1 MSQRFA
7 KRNKVSIVFLSLLIL
22 SLLLMSIDVKNR
34 GKLSLLDELVVD
46 STSVVQRGIADSYQ
60 SGKGLWSGY
69 IYLAGLREENLM
81 LKKEAAELR
90 ERLNTY
96 REAVQENQR
105 LKELLSFKEGTGYR
119 VVTARVIGISPTSF
133 SKTITIGKGSEDGVA
148 KGMAVVTNDGVVGR
162 VLSSSSSAS
171 KVLLITDR
179 NSDVDAVVQRSR
191 DRGIAEGGEPDL
203 LQLKYFPRS
212 ADALEGDLVVTS
224 GIGGIFQKGLVIGS
238 ISRLDKDKG
247 GIFQYAEIRP
257 AVNFS
262 KLEEVLVITESF
274 DGTGE

>member
-1 MSQRFA
+1 MPQRFA

-34 GKLSLLDELVVD
+34 GKLSLIDELVVD
-46 STSVVQRGIADSYQ
+46 STSVVQRGITNSYQ

-69 IYLAGLREENLM
+69 IYLSGLRKENLM

-90 ERLNTY
+90 EGLNTF

-119 VVTARVIGISPTSF
+119 VVTARVIGISPASF
-133 SKTITIGKGSEDGVA
+133 SKTITIGKGSSDGVA

-162 VLSSSSSAS
+162 VLSSSSNAS

-179 NSDVDAVVQRSR
+179 NSDVDAVAQRSR
-191 DRGIAEGGEPDL
+191 DRGIAEGEDSGL

-212 ADALEGDLVVTS
+212 ADALEGDLIVTS
-224 GIGGIFQKGLVIGS
+224 GIGGVFQKGLVIGS
-238 ISRLDKDKG
+238 ISRLDKDIG

-257 AVNFS
+257 SVNFS
-262 KLEEVLVITESF
+262 KLEEVLVITESP
-274 DGTGE
+274 DDTGG